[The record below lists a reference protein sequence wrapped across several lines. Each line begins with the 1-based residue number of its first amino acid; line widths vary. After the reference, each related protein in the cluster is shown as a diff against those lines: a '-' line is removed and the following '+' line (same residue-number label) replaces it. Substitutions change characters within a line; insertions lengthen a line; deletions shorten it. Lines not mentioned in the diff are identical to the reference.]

1 MTQGPGG
8 RAAPEPEAPTTFCAL
23 LPRMPQWKFAAPGGF
38 LGRGPAAARA
48 AGPAEAQPEPGVPA
62 LAAVLG
68 ACEPRCAAPCPLPA
82 LGRCRGSGTR
92 GARGTPDVADE
103 WARKG
108 GFIHKPAH
116 GWLHPDARVLGPG
129 VSYIVRYMGCI
140 EVLRSMRSLDFNTR
154 TQVTRE
160 AINRLHEAVPGV
172 RGSWKKKAPNK
183 ALASILGKSN
193 LRFAGMSISVN
204 ISVDGLNLSVPA
216 TRQVG
221 AAALRPARHPAV
233 ALVIASHHM
242 QSISFASG
250 GDTDMTDYVA
260 YVAKDPINQ
269 RACHILECCDGLAQ
283 SVISTVGQAF
293 ELRFKQYL
301 HSPPKAVVP
310 PERLTGLEESAWG
323 DDEAADHNYYNSIP
337 GKEPPLGGLV
347 DSRLAVTQ
355 PCALATLGGLGQG
368 MSPAQ
373 RDARALPWDT
383 GPSGAALPGD
393 GYVQADARGPHDYEE
408 HLYVNTQGL
417 DAMEPEDTCEAP
429 LPLEDS
435 PKKDLFDMRPFED
448 ALKLHE
454 CSVAAGLTTAPLPL
468 EDQWPSPPTRRA
480 PIAPTEEQLR
490 QEPWYHG
497 RMSRRAAEKLL
508 RADGDFLVRDSV
520 TNPGQYVLTGMHAGQ
535 PKHLLL
541 VDPEGVVRTKDVL
554 FESIS
559 HLIDY
564 HLKNGLPIVAAESEL
579 HLRGVVSREPGAR
592 L

>member
-1 MTQGPGG
+1 
-8 RAAPEPEAPTTFCAL
+8 
-23 LPRMPQWKFAAPGGF
+23 
-38 LGRGPAAARA
+38 
-48 AGPAEAQPEPGVPA
+48 
-62 LAAVLG
+62 
-68 ACEPRCAAPCPLPA
+68 
-82 LGRCRGSGTR
+82 
-92 GARGTPDVADE
+92 
-103 WARKG
+103 
-108 GFIHKPAH
+108 
-116 GWLHPDARVLGPG
+116 
-129 VSYIVRYMGCI
+129 MGCI

-193 LRFAGMSISVN
+193 LRFAGMSIAVS
-204 ISVDGLNLSVPA
+204 ISTDGLNLSVPA
-216 TRQVG
+216 TRQI
-221 AAALRPARHPAV
+221 
-233 ALVIASHHM
+233 IANHHM

-269 RACHILECCDGLAQ
+269 RACHILECCEGLAQ

-301 HSPPKAVVP
+301 HSPPKVVIP

-323 DDEAADHNYYNSIP
+323 DEEDMEHNYYNSIP

-347 DSRLAVTQ
+347 DSRLTLTQ
-355 PCALATLGGLGQG
+355 PCTLGALGAFSQG
-368 MSPAQ
+368 ASPPR
-373 RDARALPWDT
+373 RDTCSLHWEL
-383 GPSGAALPGD
+383 GPSAPSGD
-393 GYVQADARGPHDYEE
+393 GYVQADAQGPRDYED

-417 DAMEPEDTCEAP
+417 DAPEP
-429 LPLEDS
+429 LQLEDS

-454 CSVAAGLTTAPLPL
+454 CSVAAGAAASLPL

-497 RMSRRAAEKLL
+497 QMSRRAAEKLL

-564 HLKNGLPIVAAESEL
+564 HLQNGQPIVAAESEL
-579 HLRGVVSREPGAR
+579 HLRGVVKRE